1 MGTHPIFES
10 DFDCLTEHKMLR
22 LNQLSRLSS
31 RFATFDA
38 DLTVVGAGPG
48 GYVAAIKAAQLGFK
62 TVCVEKGETLGGTC
76 LNVGCIPS
84 KSLLQN
90 SHYYH
95 QAAGKDFKGRGIE
108 FTDIKLN
115 LDQVM
120 KAKEQSVKGL
130 TGGIAHLFKKNG
142 IERVNGHGRLAGPN
156 KVIATRPDGTTD
168 EINTKYVLLATGS
181 EVTPFPGGAIQID
194 EETVVSSTG
203 ALSLKKSA
211 RENVCHWR
219 RRDWTRTRLGLG
231 AIRRKGDRCRIFELD
246 WRRGNRCRRCQT
258 VPTHPAETGTQ
269 VQTRHQGQR
278 RRETCRRNLQ
288 SQNGGK
294 RRKAGRIGC

>member
-90 SHYYH
+90 SHKDTDKILGVHIVGPVAGEMIAEGVLAMEYGATAEDVARACH
-95 QAAGKDFKGRGIE
+95 AHPTMSEAFKEAAHTAAFGK
-108 FTDIKLN
+108 
-115 LDQVM
+115 
-120 KAKEQSVKGL
+120 
-130 TGGIAHLFKKNG
+130 
-142 IERVNGHGRLAGPN
+142 P
-156 KVIATRPDGTTD
+156 
-168 EINTKYVLLATGS
+168 IN
-181 EVTPFPGGAIQID
+181 F
-194 EETVVSSTG
+194 
-203 ALSLKKSA
+203 
-211 RENVCHWR
+211 
-219 RRDWTRTRLGLG
+219 
-231 AIRRKGDRCRIFELD
+231 
-246 WRRGNRCRRCQT
+246 
-258 VPTHPAETGTQ
+258 
-269 VQTRHQGQR
+269 
-278 RRETCRRNLQ
+278 
-288 SQNGGK
+288 
-294 RRKAGRIGC
+294 